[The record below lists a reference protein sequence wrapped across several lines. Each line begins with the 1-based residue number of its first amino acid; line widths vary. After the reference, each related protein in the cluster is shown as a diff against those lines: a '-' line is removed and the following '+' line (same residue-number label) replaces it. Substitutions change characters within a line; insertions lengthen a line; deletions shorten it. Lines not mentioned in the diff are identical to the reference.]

1 MSGYRTVSHRVLLVL
16 AVVAIG
22 CFAIAQN
29 AKVVIRSDTY
39 REKLRASRLTQLS
52 MQAIRD
58 ERFPKRS
65 EIDLVNDPHATGMIG
80 QEYTLITTDRGVIRS
95 KLTSTNPNFGAV
107 MVELLTKAGLNAGDA
122 IAASLT
128 GSFPGLNI
136 AFYAAC
142 DVLELKPLAITS
154 AGSSTWGANDPM
166 FTWLDME
173 DLLHQKGLIRTKS
186 IAASIGGGEDKGRG
200 LSRLGRRY
208 IEESIERNGI
218 PMIRE
223 ATLEE
228 SISKRMEILYDHAGD
243 QSIKAVINI
252 GGGVASLGASINGKL
267 IPSGLSMSLARRN
280 FPVKGT
286 TLLLAERGIPVIH
299 VLRVQTLAKRYGLPA
314 PPGPHPE
321 IGVGPIYFTERL
333 NGAVAGLLLFV
344 LGLLLLI
351 TIRVDLAHS
360 LLRKTS
366 TEPTIRGG
374 EM

>member
-107 MVELLTKAGLNAGDA
+107 MVELLTKAGLSPGDV

-154 AGSSTWGANDPM
+154 AGASTWGANDPM

-314 PPGPHPE
+314 PPGPDPE

-366 TEPTIRGG
+366 TGPTIRGG